1 MILLPILI
9 LVAIVVS
16 KLRKGLFVSF
26 LILVAT
32 KSIIDAFWDFKFG
45 PLSIMSIQGV
55 LIPIL
60 FYEVFTKKK
69 YMPKAWLIS
78 AKIYTIALSL
88 GLFWALAVKPMA
100 AVETIILNVN
110 IYLGFILI
118 PILISDQKRLRQ
130 FLLAIMICGIFPI
143 TVSIFQLSTG
153 IVFQERAT
161 VGLTRYVGFY
171 HDAFPTRFYGLLT
184 LLSILIYQ
192 FVFEV
197 KSVFLK
203 FFMVAM
209 AGGALLSIYA
219 VFSKAGV
226 GIMGLWVVLLLL
238 FSKSKVKQSFSI
250 LIGVLVIFLV
260 FGDAVSSNIEQLF
273 SKETGY
279 QTGEVTDAR
288 YTLAGRGY
296 IWEKYW
302 KFWSNEQNVFFQWV
316 GDGISRPVH
325 NEFLRVLLVSGIIGV
340 LFLVVFVLNQI
351 KRAFKINKNVRVFA
365 LMLLGMYLID
375 SIGLVPGVYYYYNI
389 LVWGIFGL
397 LLMKP
402 QLFIKQNKI

>member
-32 KSIIDAFWDFKFG
+32 KSIIDAFWDVKFG

-100 AVETIILNVN
+100 TIEAVILNIN

-118 PILISDQKRLRQ
+118 PILITDQKRLKQ
-130 FLLAIMICGIFPI
+130 LLLAIMLCGIFPI
-143 TVSIFQLSTG
+143 AVSIFQLSTG

-184 LLSILIYQ
+184 ILSILVYQ
-192 FVFEV
+192 YVFYI
-197 KSVFLK
+197 KGVFFKCFLLTLTC
-203 FFMVAM
+203 
-209 AGGALLSIYA
+209 GAFLSIYA

-226 GIMGLWVVLLLL
+226 GVLGLWVVLLLL
-238 FSKSKVKQSFSI
+238 FSKSKIKQGFSL
-250 LIGVLVIFLV
+250 LIGLSVIFLV
-260 FGDAVSSNIEQLF
+260 FGDVVSSNIEQLF
-273 SKETGY
+273 SKEIGY
-279 QTGEVTDAR
+279 QSGQVTDAR

-302 KFWSNEQNVFFQWV
+302 GFWSNEQNIFFQWV
-316 GDGISRPVH
+316 GDGLMRPVH

-340 LFLVVFVLNQI
+340 LFLVVFVLTQI

-365 LMLLGMYLID
+365 LMLLGMYFID

-389 LVWGIFGL
+389 LVWGIFGT

-402 QLFIKQNKI
+402 QLFIKQKKV